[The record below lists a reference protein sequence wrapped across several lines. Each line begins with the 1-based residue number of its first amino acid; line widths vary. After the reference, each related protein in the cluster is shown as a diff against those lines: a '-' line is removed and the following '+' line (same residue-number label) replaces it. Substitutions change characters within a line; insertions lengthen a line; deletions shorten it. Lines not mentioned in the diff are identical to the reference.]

1 MEFNPTPQ
9 VRQAAYILTAIA
21 SPVVAYLAQQGVV
34 SEFWFGLFSVVVTA
48 VAGLA
53 AFNVKKS

>member
-1 MEFNPTPQ
+1 MNPSPK
-9 VRQAAYILTAIA
+9 VRYVAYVLTAIS
-21 SPVVAYLAQQGVV
+21 SPVMAYLNQQGVV

-53 AFNVKKS
+53 AYNVTK